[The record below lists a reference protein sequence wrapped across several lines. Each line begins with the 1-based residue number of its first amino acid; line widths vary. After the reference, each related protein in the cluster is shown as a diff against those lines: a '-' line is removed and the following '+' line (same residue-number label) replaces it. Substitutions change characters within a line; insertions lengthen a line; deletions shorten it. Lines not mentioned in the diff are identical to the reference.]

1 MTRFLT
7 WLIVVVAIVGISA
20 WVLRPRAVLVDAAR
34 ASVAPMHVALVHEGR
49 TRVEDRYTMRAPLS
63 GVLRRILLREG
74 DPVVAGVTELAV
86 IEPASSGLLDE
97 RALASAEARVRSA
110 EASLMQAES
119 GVVRARAG
127 ADQARSE
134 NARVERLF
142 EGGRNSL
149 RELEVARREASWWE
163 GELNGAVAAVDVARS
178 ELEWARAGL
187 TQAQPRSGES
197 QPETSYPVVAP
208 IHGTVLRLHRQSA
221 GPVAAQEALVE
232 LGDLSRMELV
242 ADYLSTD
249 AVRMEPGMPARIVGW
264 GGEQVLAAR
273 VRRIEPSGFTKV
285 SALGV
290 EEQRVNVILDLLPPE
305 EGVDAPPLG
314 DGFRVEVEVL
324 LWQSDAVL
332 QIPEGALFR
341 DAEGAWAVFV
351 VTADEARLQQ
361 VEVGHRDG
369 LHAEIHSGLVED
381 DLVVLYPGDAVT
393 EGTPLEARV
402 R

>member
-20 WVLRPRAVLVDAAR
+20 WVLRPRAVLVDAAYAR
-34 ASVAPMHVALVHEGR
+34 VGPMHVALVHEGR
-49 TRVEDRYTMRAPLS
+49 TRVEDRYVVRAPLS
-63 GVLRRILLREG
+63 GVVQRILLKEG
-74 DPVVAGVTELAV
+74 DSVVAGVTELAI

-110 EASLMQAES
+110 EASQVQAES
-119 GVVRARAG
+119 GVTSARAG
-127 ADQARSE
+127 AEQARSE
-134 NARVERLF
+134 YARVDRLV
-142 EGGRNSL
+142 EGGGSPL
-149 RELEVARREASWWE
+149 RELEVARREATWWAS
-163 GELNGAVAAVDVARS
+163 ELRGAEAAVEVARS
-178 ELEWARAGL
+178 EVEWARAGL
-187 TQAQPRSGES
+187 TQAQPSSGEA

-208 IHGTVLRLHRQSA
+208 IHGTVLRVQRKSA
-221 GPVAAQEALVE
+221 GPVAAQEALIE

-264 GGEQVLAAR
+264 GGEQVLSAR

-290 EEQRVNVILDLLPPE
+290 EEQRVNVVLDLLPPE
-305 EGVDAPPLG
+305 EGTEAPPLG

-324 LWQSDAVL
+324 LWQADAVL
-332 QIPEGALFR
+332 NIPEGALFR
-341 DAEGAWAVFV
+341 DADGAWAVFV
-351 VTADEARLQQ
+351 ASANQAHLQQ

-369 LHAEIHSGLVED
+369 LHAEILNGLNED
-381 DLVVLYPGDAVT
+381 DLVVLYPGDAVH
-393 EGTPLEARV
+393 EGTPLESRV